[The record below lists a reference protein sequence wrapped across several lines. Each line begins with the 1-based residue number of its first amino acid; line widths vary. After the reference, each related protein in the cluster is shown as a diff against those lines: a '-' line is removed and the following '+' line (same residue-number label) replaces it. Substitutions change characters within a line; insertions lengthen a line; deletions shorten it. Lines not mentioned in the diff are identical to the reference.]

1 MIPEAYGCHESPI
14 LPPYVS
20 VSKERR
26 YAVEGTAPHRIV
38 LRVLMGIFREISGKS
53 RKEIDKST
61 NQPRPMYTSMGFPI
75 PAPVL
80 RESRCIPFPLA
91 ASLFLSSTIAN

>member
-14 LPPYVS
+14 LPPYAS

-26 YAVEGTAPHRIV
+26 YAVEGTAPHRIA

-53 RKEIDKST
+53 RKECRALR
-61 NQPRPMYTSMGFPI
+61 NPQPHLAEAEGNLNPHK
-75 PAPVL
+75 
-80 RESRCIPFPLA
+80 PLGCR
-91 ASLFLSSTIAN
+91 